1 LPRKRIG
8 SFRRAARG
16 TDVTIVL
23 SDAAATAIAAPRA
36 RTSARRECKGERVS
50 LDLRVKKAQADAITL
65 LPTAEDDLEQ
75 PRAQYIDTQR
85 VLVTMGRA
93 GARRIKHLSPVQVF
107 VLAMMG
113 GFLIG
118 MGALVSILLASG
130 IGTPGTTRL
139 LEGFGFSA
147 GFFFVILSE
156 AVLFSEANV
165 MMPAALLENRGRL
178 LLLTLRFWLLAFGG
192 NLAGAYVFGVA
203 VHFAQVYGPSESHLL
218 QEVID
223 MKLQFRAT
231 GGAEGWFKAV
241 VSGVFANWLV
251 GLAAFFAT
259 MGRSL
264 IGKYIPVLLAV
275 IAFDAANFQH
285 APANM
290 AFFGLINA
298 TGHGPG
304 WGTALAWSVAP
315 AAVGNLIGG
324 FVLVVLP
331 FWLALRPHERA
342 AAARECSLEL
352 HQEDPAA
359 DSSSGRTT

>member
-1 LPRKRIG
+1 MLEEG
-8 SFRRAARG
+8 ARSG
-16 TDVTIVL
+16 NHGVAHT
-23 SDAAATAIAAPRA
+23 
-36 RTSARRECKGERVS
+36 
-50 LDLRVKKAQADAITL
+50 
-65 LPTAEDDLEQ
+65 EDDSEL

-93 GARRIKHLSPVQVF
+93 GVRRITHLSPLQVF

-113 GFLIG
+113 GFFIG

-130 IGTPGTTRL
+130 VGTPGTQRL

-165 MMPAALLENRGRL
+165 MMPAALLENRGRSL
-178 LLLTLRFWLLAFGG
+178 LATLRFWILAFAG
-192 NLAGAYVFGVA
+192 NLAGAYVFGLA
-203 VHFAQVYGPSESHLL
+203 VHFAQTYGPSDARLL
-218 QEVID
+218 QDVISL
-223 MKLQFRAT
+223 KLQFRAI

-241 VSGVFANWLV
+241 ISGVFANWLV

-264 IGKYIPVLLAV
+264 IGKYIPVMLAV

-290 AFFGLINA
+290 GFFGLINA

-304 WGTALAWSVAP
+304 WGTALGWSIAP

-331 FWLALRPHERA
+331 FWFTLRPHERA
-342 AAARECSLEL
+342 ATARECSLEL
-352 HQEDPAA
+352 QQAVPAGGA
-359 DSSSGRTT
+359 NTGQIT

>member
-1 LPRKRIG
+1 MLP
-8 SFRRAARG
+8 
-16 TDVTIVL
+16 VT
-23 SDAAATAIAAPRA
+23 
-36 RTSARRECKGERVS
+36 
-50 LDLRVKKAQADAITL
+50 
-65 LPTAEDDLEQ
+65 EDDLEL

-93 GARRIKHLSPVQVF
+93 GVRRITHLHPVQVF

-113 GFLIG
+113 GFFIG

-130 IGTPGTTRL
+130 VGTPGTQRL

-165 MMPAALLENRGRL
+165 MMPAALLENRGRSL
-178 LLLTLRFWLLAFGG
+178 LPTLRFWVLAFAG
-192 NLAGAYVFGVA
+192 NLAGAYVFGLA
-203 VHFAQVYGPSESHLL
+203 VHFAQTYGPSDARLL
-218 QEVID
+218 QDVISL
-223 MKLQFRAT
+223 KLQFRAI

-241 VSGVFANWLV
+241 ISGVFANWLV

-264 IGKYIPVLLAV
+264 IGKYIPVMLAV

-290 AFFGLINA
+290 GFFGLINA

-304 WGTALAWSVAP
+304 WGTALGWSIAP

-331 FWLALRPHERA
+331 FWFTLRPHERA
-342 AAARECSLEL
+342 ATARECSLEL
-352 HQEDPAA
+352 QQAAPAGA
-359 DSSSGRTT
+359 ASTGQIT